1 MKSNLLLFLPVFLL
15 LIQTPNSAITV
26 ENDLESST
34 IQEISAFTPYK
45 FIKISDTQ
53 ESSTKDNS
61 GPEAVY
67 ALVQTT
73 IQEQD
78 IDFILHSGDHV
89 EFGAEQDDYDTYY
102 WPLMTSI
109 NDSVPMYHAVG
120 NHDYKGYSAENDE
133 KDLNTYKANVDNP
146 GNEIYYSFDSPQ
158 NDTHFIVLNSEYYF
172 EDQNSTRQEAQ
183 LNWVISDLT
192 STTTERIVVMFHR
205 GMYGA
210 NPGYAGDHPTI
221 RDVWEEI
228 FIDYGVDMVLVG
240 HDHCF
245 YHGNRYGIDHITS
258 GVGATTIIRPI
269 PGHPD
274 LDWQDDDEYGEG
286 NHISIFEATEIG
298 FNVELVYVDGSTYNF
313 SMIIPIVDELAPR
326 LLATDNPVA
335 YQETDGYNIS
345 WKFDD
350 DHHDNYSIYLEDSLI
365 QTGSWVSGRSIS
377 YSLDDLLAGTHQ
389 FAVKVEDSKG
399 YSTFVNTSV
408 EILPGAAP
416 LTTSDLSTTQSS
428 TTTTVNSTSS
438 FQILLI
444 FFSISCTI
452 VIRKKR

>member
-1 MKSNLLLFLPVFLL
+1 
-15 LIQTPNSAITV
+15 
-26 ENDLESST
+26 
-34 IQEISAFTPYK
+34 
-45 FIKISDTQ
+45 
-53 ESSTKDNS
+53 
-61 GPEAVY
+61 
-67 ALVQTT
+67 
-73 IQEQD
+73 
-78 IDFILHSGDHV
+78 
-89 EFGAEQDDYDTYY
+89 
-102 WPLMTSI
+102 
-109 NDSVPMYHAVG
+109 G
-120 NHDYKGYSAENDE
+120 NHDYKGYGAENDE
-133 KDLNTYKANVDNP
+133 KDLNTYRANVDNP

-183 LNWVISDLT
+183 LNWLISDLT

-286 NHISIFEATEIG
+286 NHISIFEATETG

-399 YSTFVNTSV
+399 YSTLVNTSV